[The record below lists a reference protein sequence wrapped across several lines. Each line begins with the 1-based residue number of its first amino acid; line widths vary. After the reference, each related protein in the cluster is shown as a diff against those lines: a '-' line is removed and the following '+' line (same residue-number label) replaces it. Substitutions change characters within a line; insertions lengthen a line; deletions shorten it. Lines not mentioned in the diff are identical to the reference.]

1 MGTQAIAIAADLC
14 RHFEGLS
21 LKPYICP
28 AGYATIGYGATFY
41 PNGKRV
47 LITDSPITK
56 EYADEILAYDLEKF
70 LAGVLVQCPVLSGQ
84 TNRLA
89 AITDFAFNLGL
100 GRLKAS
106 TLKRK
111 INAQDYEGAEKEL
124 AKWVRG
130 GGRVLPGLVRR
141 RNAEIALF
149 QT

>member
-28 AGYATIGYGATFY
+28 AGYATIGYGATFH

-106 TLKRK
+106 TTTKARK
-111 INAQDYEGAEKEL
+111 KS
-124 AKWVRG
+124 
-130 GGRVLPGLVRR
+130 
-141 RNAEIALF
+141 
-149 QT
+149 

>member
-14 RHFEGLS
+14 RHFEGLR

-28 AGYATIGYGATFY
+28 AGYATVGYGSTFY
-41 PNGKRV
+41 PNGRRV
-47 LITDSPITK
+47 LITDPPITR
-56 EYADEILAYDLEKF
+56 EYANEILAYDLEKF

-84 TNRLA
+84 TRRLA

-106 TLKRK
+106 TLRKK
-111 INAQDYEGAEKEL
+111 INAQDYEGAKEEL

-130 GGRVLPGLVRR
+130 GGRILPGLVRR
-141 RNAEIALF
+141 RNAEIALL
-149 QT
+149 

>member
-14 RHFEGLS
+14 RHFEGLR

-28 AGYATIGYGATFY
+28 AGYATVGYGSTFY
-41 PNGKRV
+41 PNGRRV
-47 LITDSPITK
+47 LITDPPITK
-56 EYADEILAYDLEKF
+56 EYANEILAYDLEKF

-84 TNRLA
+84 TRRLA

-106 TLKRK
+106 TLRKK
-111 INAQDYEGAEKEL
+111 INAQDYEGAKEEL

-130 GGRVLPGLVRR
+130 GGRILPGLVRR
-141 RNAEIALF
+141 RNAEIALL
-149 QT
+149 

>member
-14 RHFEGLS
+14 RHFEGLR

-28 AGYATIGYGATFY
+28 AGYATVGYGSTFY
-41 PNGKRV
+41 PNGRRV
-47 LITDSPITK
+47 LITDPPITK
-56 EYADEILAYDLEKF
+56 EYANEILAYDLEKF

-84 TNRLA
+84 TRRLA

-106 TLKRK
+106 TLRKK
-111 INAQDYEGAEKEL
+111 INAQDYEGAKEEL

-141 RNAEIALF
+141 RNAEIALL
-149 QT
+149 

>member
-14 RHFEGLS
+14 RHFEGLR

-28 AGYATIGYGATFY
+28 AGYATVGYGSTFY
-41 PNGKRV
+41 PNGRRV
-47 LITDSPITK
+47 LITDPPITR
-56 EYADEILAYDLEKF
+56 EYANEILAYDLEKF

-84 TNRLA
+84 TRRLA

-106 TLKRK
+106 TLRKK
-111 INAQDYEGAEKEL
+111 INAQDYEGAKEEL

-141 RNAEIALF
+141 RNAEIALL
-149 QT
+149 